1 MNMRDYIRSILIVS
15 VITGLVQSLLPSEK
29 MKKHIRF
36 LSSCIV
42 LLLLLHPLVTIGD
55 ALRGI
60 YSDVND
66 LLDRIEAAE
75 QSGMA
80 NGEALIQTYGEK
92 AVSDYVN
99 KYLSSEF
106 ALDQDEIEVQINN
119 NESDILVT
127 VILRGRASW
136 ADGTAIAERLKN
148 KLSCP
153 IKVIRK

>member
-1 MNMRDYIRSILIVS
+1 MRDYVRSILIVS

-60 YSDVND
+60 YTDVNG

-75 QSGMA
+75 QSGIA
-80 NGEALIQTYGEK
+80 SGEALIQTYGEK
-92 AVSDYVN
+92 AVSDYVK

-106 ALDQDEIEVQINN
+106 ALVPDEIEVQISN
-119 NESDILVT
+119 NEEDILVT

-136 ADGTAIAERLKN
+136 ADGTAIAEQLRN